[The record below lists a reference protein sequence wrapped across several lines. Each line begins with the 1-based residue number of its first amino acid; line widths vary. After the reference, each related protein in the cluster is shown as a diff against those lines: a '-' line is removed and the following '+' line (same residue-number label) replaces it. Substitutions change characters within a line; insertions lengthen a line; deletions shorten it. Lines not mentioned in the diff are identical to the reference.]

1 MEKVKQKNVMYY
13 IDNMN
18 IKFSFIFY
26 ALIFLVAGITIS
38 IISITFVDDFRMNLN
53 YKYADMTVR
62 YNIPENG
69 SFTAEYNKDQTEYTI
84 YNANKKKVCNF
95 VVDYKKERPVQ
106 EYIYPN
112 HVSYIEVSPNFTKH
126 DRIIDSALGVI
137 NIVIIPIVLS
147 ISMMLCVTI
156 FIRRKLARPIKLLTN
171 AYKKIENNELDF
183 TLPYPYKDEMG
194 RLCLAF
200 EKMKNC
206 LYQNN
211 KKMIR
216 QFTEQR
222 RLNAAF
228 SHDLR
233 TPLTLLKGHTT
244 MLLSFIPKGLVSQQ
258 EVLDELSIIYNNVKR
273 LENYVDSMTNLYR
286 LEDIEI
292 EKENINFDLL
302 LDTLSNTTKPLCSD
316 IKYTIKTNC
325 SRKQILF
332 INLEI
337 VNRIYENLIS
347 NSIRYANSM
356 IDIDISKKNEYL
368 LITVSDDG
376 CGFRST
382 DIERATLPFYKSSQD
397 TSIEHLGL
405 GLNIC
410 KILCERHGGTIMISN
425 NQNGGACVT
434 ACIKIV

>member
-26 ALIFLVAGITIS
+26 ALIFLIAGITIS

-53 YKYADMTVR
+53 YKYEDMTAR

-84 YNANKKKVCNF
+84 YNANKKKICNF

-206 LYQNN
+206 LYQN
-211 KKMIR
+211 
-216 QFTEQR
+216 
-222 RLNAAF
+222 
-228 SHDLR
+228 
-233 TPLTLLKGHTT
+233 
-244 MLLSFIPKGLVSQQ
+244 
-258 EVLDELSIIYNNVKR
+258 
-273 LENYVDSMTNLYR
+273 
-286 LEDIEI
+286 
-292 EKENINFDLL
+292 
-302 LDTLSNTTKPLCSD
+302 
-316 IKYTIKTNC
+316 
-325 SRKQILF
+325 
-332 INLEI
+332 
-337 VNRIYENLIS
+337 
-347 NSIRYANSM
+347 
-356 IDIDISKKNEYL
+356 
-368 LITVSDDG
+368 
-376 CGFRST
+376 
-382 DIERATLPFYKSSQD
+382 D
-397 TSIEHLGL
+397 TSIYRTE
-405 GLNIC
+405 
-410 KILCERHGGTIMISN
+410 
-425 NQNGGACVT
+425 A
-434 ACIKIV
+434 IKCCFFA